1 MNDSPDVMVSYQ
13 SSTRLVPFCCLYR
26 SVCEWENSSP
36 DLHELKLQY
45 YWLADLNK

>member
-1 MNDSPDVMVSYQ
+1 MNDSPDVMLSYQ

-26 SVCEWENSSP
+26 SVCEWENSSQ

-45 YWLADLNK
+45 YWLVDSNK